1 MYIFLFEF
9 FKNVSQLMRNILLH
23 VDILISLIIN
33 LDSLWSWVARVATY
47 SGGSSGVEDDLL
59 AKAAM
64 FQDHLKGLFLPHWGA

>member
-23 VDILISLIIN
+23 VDIVISLIIN
-33 LDSLWSWVARVATY
+33 LDSLWSWVAGVATY
-47 SGGSSGVEDDLL
+47 SGGSSGVVDDLL

-64 FQDHLKGLFLPHWGA
+64 FQDHLKGLFLSHWGA

>member
-1 MYIFLFEF
+1 
-9 FKNVSQLMRNILLH
+9 MRNILLH

-47 SGGSSGVEDDLL
+47 SGRSSGVEDDLL

-64 FQDHLKGLFLPHWGA
+64 FQHHLKGLFLSHWGA